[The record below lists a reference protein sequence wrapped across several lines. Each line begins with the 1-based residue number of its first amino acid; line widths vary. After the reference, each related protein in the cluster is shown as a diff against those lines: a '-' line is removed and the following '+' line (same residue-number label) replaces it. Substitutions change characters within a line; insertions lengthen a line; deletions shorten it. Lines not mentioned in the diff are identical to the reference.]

1 MSKAKQATW
10 RTVAPAPVVLVF
22 GPEDFLSANAVRNVR
37 NQLRKADPELEIHE
51 VMASEYGSGQLYSM
65 ASPSLFSQ
73 PRLIIV
79 EAMERCS
86 DSFIDD
92 GKAYLANPDP
102 DTTVVIKHNGSSVR
116 GKALLDAL
124 RASELVVEVSCAKIT
139 KDEER
144 AAFVRAEFAAENRKI
159 SDGGVRALTNAFSED
174 LSELGA
180 ACDQLMA
187 DSAEQV
193 DEAIVDKYF
202 GGRIETAP
210 YKIVDLAIDGAA
222 GEALLLLRHGLATNT
237 DVIPVIAS
245 FASKIRQL
253 ARVHS
258 DRGIQPAV
266 LGVSPWVLNK
276 IRAQAAAWSDEG
288 LSRALNLVAEADVAA
303 KGGGDR
309 QPEYL
314 VENLVLLV
322 AARGEVR

>member
-51 VMASEYGSGQLYSM
+51 VVASEYVAGQLYSM

-86 DSFIDD
+86 DSFIED
-92 GKAYLANPDP
+92 GKIYLANPDP

-124 RASELVVEVSCAKIT
+124 RASDAVVEVSCAKIT

-144 AAFVRAEFAAENRKI
+144 VAFVRAEFAAENRKI

-202 GGRIETAP
+202 GGRVETAP
-210 YKIVDLAIDGAA
+210 YKIVDLAIEGSA

-245 FASKIRQL
+245 FATKIRQL

-276 IRAQAAAWSDEG
+276 IRSQAAAWSDEG
-288 LSRALNLVAEADVAA
+288 LTRALNLVAEADVAA

-314 VENLVLLV
+314 VEKLVLLV
-322 AARGEVR
+322 ANRGELR

>member
-1 MSKAKQATW
+1 MSKAKQVTW

-22 GPEDFLSANAVRNVR
+22 GGEDYLSSNAVRNIK
-37 NQLRKADPELEIHE
+37 NQLRKSDPELEIHE
-51 VMASEYGSGQLYSM
+51 VIASEYGSGQLYSM

-73 PRLIIV
+73 PRLIVI

-86 DSFIDD
+86 DAFIED
-92 GKAYLANPDP
+92 GKTYLANPDP
-102 DTTVVIKHNGSSVR
+102 DTTLVIKHNGSSVR

-124 RASELVVEVSCAKIT
+124 RANDAVVEVACAKLV

-159 SDGGVRALTNAFSED
+159 SDGGVRALTNAFGED

-187 DSAEQV
+187 DSSDQI
-193 DEAIVDKYF
+193 DEEVVDKYF

-210 YKIVDLAIDGAA
+210 YKIVDLAIDGSA
-222 GEALLLLRHGLATNT
+222 GEALLLLRHGLNT
-237 DVIPVIAS
+237 KIDVIPVIAS
-245 FASKIRQL
+245 FGMKLRQL

-276 IRAQAAAWSDEG
+276 IRSQSSVWSDQG
-288 LSRALNLVAEADVAA
+288 LANALNLVAEADVAA

-314 VENLVLLV
+314 VERLIMLV
-322 AARGEVR
+322 AARGEEK